1 MIKTILVP
9 ATGSDA
15 EPGVFASAL
24 AVARPLS
31 AHLGFLHIRLDAAT
45 FDATIMLEIGSGHRV
60 TDVIARMEEEAEQ
73 REQKV
78 RQLVDAFCRRERLV
92 IAEPP
97 YPQSEHSAR

>member
-1 MIKTILVP
+1 
-9 ATGSDA
+9 
-15 EPGVFASAL
+15 
-24 AVARPLS
+24 
-31 AHLGFLHIRLDAAT
+31 
-45 FDATIMLEIGSGHRV
+45 MLEIGSGHRV